1 MAIGGPVGYPVA
13 MTESDLVRRLTT
25 IMDID
30 VVGFSTMSSRDEEH
44 ALALLTA
51 RMGTAQALVRQHRG
65 RVFKLTGDGLL
76 AEFASP
82 VEAVRAALEIQEA
95 MRAANDP
102 APPADQMVLRIGVN
116 LGDVVESGDDLM
128 GDAVNV
134 AARLESIAPAGGIC
148 VSAAVY
154 EQIQGKLTLGA
165 EDLGEQHVKNIPRAI
180 HAYRLTLDGVPVA
193 PVVAPRVTHAA
204 AATPAA
210 PPRPAGRLAAILGS
224 AAVVA
229 GLALGGAWWL
239 HQTSPP
245 PPTPAAPRQA
255 TALPSAAPTAPQP
268 APSPATPA
276 AAPPAA
282 PPAST
287 AETPPLDQP
296 TATAELAPPIPLAE
310 PPRRRPFVVEEVPFV
325 SEFHWRRLHEY
336 RAAEGAK
343 ALAISVRGWMG
354 MAFGRIDSEIARRV
368 ALEDCNATVEREV
381 RVRRPYDRCM
391 IYAEGNEVVW
401 SFHPPP
407 MPPLPHI
414 PPTLPSPPIPF
425 DAAAVPLVTPQ
436 ARRNLAEHYAVSR
449 RHRAL
454 VLGPNRFDWW
464 TPSVTAVDAVR
475 RTLQICGHLSNRPCV
490 VYAIDDTVLVRVPQ
504 RHRVTDIFTPQ
515 EVLGLAGGNRG
526 EVERYLVS
534 NDWRAIAMGTGG
546 RLGIVSGRASEDQA
560 VAEALAACA
569 AAGGENCKLLAIGPF
584 VVDPG

>member
-1 MAIGGPVGYPVA
+1 
-13 MTESDLVRRLTT
+13 MTEPDLVRRLTT

-165 EDLGEQHVKNIPRAI
+165 EDLGDQHVKNIPRAI
-180 HAYRLTLDGVPVA
+180 HAYRLTLDGAPMPAA
-193 PVVAPRVTHAA
+193 PVVAHAPA
-204 AATPAA
+204 PAA
-210 PPRPAGRLAAILGS
+210 PPRPAGRLAAILAG

-229 GLALGGAWWL
+229 GLALGGTWWL
-239 HQTSPP
+239 HQ
-245 PPTPAAPRQA
+245 
-255 TALPSAAPTAPQP
+255 
-268 APSPATPA
+268 

-282 PPAST
+282 PTSAPARQASATPTPSPMAPPPSPSPAPPPALPPTT
-287 AETPPLDQP
+287 AAAAPPLDQP
-296 TATAELAPPIPLAE
+296 TATAEVTPPAPLAE
-310 PPRRRPFVVEEVPFV
+310 PPRRRPFVTEEVPFV
-325 SEFHWRRLHEY
+325 SEFHWRRLNEY

-354 MAFGRIDSEIARRV
+354 MAVGRIDSEIARRV
-368 ALEDCNATVEREV
+368 ALEDCNAMVEREV
-381 RVRRPYDRCM
+381 RVRRAYDRCM
-391 IYAEGNEVVW
+391 LYAEGNEVVW

-407 MPPLPHI
+407 MPPVPFI
-414 PPTLPSPPIPF
+414 PPTMPAPPIPF

-436 ARRNLAEHYAVSR
+436 ARRNLVDHYAESR

-464 TPSVTAVDAVR
+464 TPSVTVIDAVR

-490 VYAIDDTVLVRVPQ
+490 VYAVDDTVLVRVPQ

-515 EVLGLAGGNRG
+515 EVLGLAGSNRG
-526 EVERYLVS
+526 AVETYLIS
-534 NDWRAIAMGTGG
+534 DDWRAIAMGTAG
-546 RLGIVSGRASEDQA
+546 RLGIVSGRASEEQA
-560 VAEALAACA
+560 VADALAACA